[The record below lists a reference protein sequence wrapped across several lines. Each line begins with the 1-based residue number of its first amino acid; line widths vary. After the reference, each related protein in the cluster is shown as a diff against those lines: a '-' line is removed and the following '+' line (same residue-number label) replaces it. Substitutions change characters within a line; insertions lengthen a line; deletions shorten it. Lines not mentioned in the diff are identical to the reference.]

1 MSLVDRMSKDLNL
14 DQDYLR
20 NNIER
25 NNGRY
30 KKYVKRKKNGKPRT
44 ILHPSKE
51 VKVMQYWVCN
61 NIFNEFPISRFSMAY
76 SKGDSVTKNA
86 LVHRN
91 ANYMLHTDVVD
102 FFNNIDR
109 KKVIELFIRNP
120 DVTSKLNL
128 SDQDIKD
135 ILNILLYRGKNLVIG
150 SVASPL
156 ISNCIMYTFDNKL
169 YHMLDK
175 DSDMKYTRYSDDIVI
190 SSGKYIDDNIIDIID
205 KLLEEEGFKR
215 NREKTYFM
223 NRSSRRVVT
232 GIVLD
237 NNTDKLS
244 IGSKR
249 YREFK
254 RVLYNFLV
262 KGIGEKDKIKGYLAH
277 ITNVDRNQYNKLKE
291 TYSKYDKEGIL
302 FDQ

>member
-1 MSLVDRMSKDLNL
+1 MSLVDRMSRNLNL
-14 DQDYLR
+14 DQNYLR

-30 KKYVKRKKNGKPRT
+30 KKYVKRKKNGKPRK

-51 VKVMQYWVCN
+51 IKVMQYWVCN
-61 NIFNEFPISRFSMAY
+61 NIFEKFPKSKFSMAY
-76 SKGDSVTKNA
+76 SKGNSITKNA

-91 ANYMLHTDVVD
+91 GNYMLHTDIVN
-102 FFNNIDR
+102 FFESIDR
-109 KKVIELFIRNP
+109 KKVVELFRRNP
-120 DVTSKLNL
+120 DVTNKLNL
-128 SDQDIKD
+128 SNQDIKD
-135 ILNILLYRGKNLVIG
+135 ILNIVLYKGKNLVIG

-156 ISNCIMYTFDNKL
+156 ISNRIMYTFDKKL
-169 YHMLDK
+169 YDMLNK
-175 DSDMKYTRYSDDIVI
+175 DSNMKYTRYSDDIVI
-190 SSGKYIDDNIIDIID
+190 SSDKYIDANIIDTID

-223 NRSSRRVVT
+223 NRSSRRAVT

-244 IGSKR
+244 IGSKK

-262 KGIGEKDKIKGYLAH
+262 KDIGEEDKIKGFLAH
-277 ITNVDRNQYNKLKE
+277 VTNVDRNQYNKLKE
-291 TYSKYDKEGIL
+291 TYIKYDKNGIL